1 MCYVCNFLKFIQF
14 NVLHLDFWPS
24 MKLQSYFLFSLKV
37 INGIY
42 SGVTTVELDN
52 LAAETGERSVDYK
65 KHIVDG
71 YDKENNLGI
80 EFQNSKI
87 SVEDI
92 ISRDKTTEIDW
103 IFNVEKQYIRRVN
116 ITNQIISI

>member
-1 MCYVCNFLKFIQF
+1 
-14 NVLHLDFWPS
+14 

-65 KHIVDG
+65 KLYSALCMWVPVVSIC
-71 YDKENNLGI
+71 KINQNKNLS
-80 EFQNSKI
+80 NS
-87 SVEDI
+87 
-92 ISRDKTTEIDW
+92 
-103 IFNVEKQYIRRVN
+103 
-116 ITNQIISI
+116 